1 MKIIKKFQEGG
12 AVPVEAMPQK
22 APQQD
27 PLMML
32 AQMSAQALQEGNCEI
47 AMQVCEA
54 FVQLVKE
61 AQAQAAGP
69 VAPEQ
74 GGAQPV
80 MKNGGKIAYWKK

>member
-1 MKIIKKFQEGG
+1 MKVVKKFQEGV
-12 AVPVEAMPQK
+12 AVPVDAMPQK
-22 APQQD
+22 APQRD

-32 AQMSAQALQEGNCEI
+32 AQISAQALQESNCEI
-47 AMQVCEA
+47 AMRVCEA
-54 FVQLVKE
+54 LVQLGQE

>member
-1 MKIIKKFQEGG
+1 MKVIKKFQEGG
-12 AVPVEAMPQK
+12 AMPVEAAPQA

-32 AQMSAQALQEGNCEI
+32 AQMSAQALQEGSCEI

-54 FVQLVKE
+54 FIQLVQE
-61 AQAQAAGP
+61 AQANAAGP